1 MSNICPV
8 LAEETCCLIAFLN
21 NFNNGSNIVND
32 RVLAWT
38 RAYLNSEPHWLFKQ
52 SQIIF
57 RFSFFQM
64 LLFSYI
70 LKMLC
75 KLNPIL
81 TYEKVTTCFT
91 YIEWVSGWVCVCVC
105 AGGGGCY
112 NHSHPKR
119 ERAFYQRMVMM
130 YQPLLLLER
139 RYLNLH
145 WMSKL

>member
-1 MSNICPV
+1 MEATSSMTEF
-8 LAEETCCLIAFLN
+8 LHGLMQLTLILNYVDFLN
-21 NFNNGSNIVND
+21 NHELSLGF
-32 RVLAWT
+32 L
-38 RAYLNSEPHWLFKQ
+38 L
-52 SQIIF
+52 
-57 RFSFFQM
+57 FQM

-70 LKMLC
+70 LKMLG

-91 YIEWVSGWVCVCVC
+91 YIEWVSGWVCVCVRE
-105 AGGGGCY
+105 GEGWY

-145 WMSKL
+145 

>member
-1 MSNICPV
+1 MSDMSNICPV

-21 NFNNGSNIVND
+21 NFSNGSNIVND
-32 RVLAWT
+32 RVFAWT
-38 RAYLNSEPHWLFKQ
+38 HPLTLILNHVDFLNNHELSLGFLL
-52 SQIIF
+52 
-57 RFSFFQM
+57 FQM

-91 YIEWVSGWVCVCVC
+91 YLEWVSGWVCVCVR
-105 AGGGGCY
+105 GGGG
-112 NHSHPKR
+112 
-119 ERAFYQRMVMM
+119 RAFYQRMVMM

-145 WMSKL
+145 

>member
-1 MSNICPV
+1 MEATSSMTEF
-8 LAEETCCLIAFLN
+8 LHGLMQLTLILNHVDFLN
-21 NFNNGSNIVND
+21 NHELSLGF
-32 RVLAWT
+32 L
-38 RAYLNSEPHWLFKQ
+38 L
-52 SQIIF
+52 
-57 RFSFFQM
+57 FQM

-70 LKMLC
+70 LKILC

-105 AGGGGCY
+105 AGEGEGWY

-145 WMSKL
+145 